1 MHDGRWWALVVGLVL
16 LAQAAGPSGAPATPA
31 PPSAEMLLDLD
42 LLRETNLARDRDLL
56 RRLQLLERMRIL
68 ENWRMLDSAAPIVP
82 AQKEAR

>member
-1 MHDGRWWALVVGLVL
+1 MHGRRWWALVTSMVL

-42 LLRETNLARDRDLL
+42 LLRETNLTRDRDLL
-56 RRLQLLERMRIL
+56 RRLQLLERMRML

-82 AQKEAR
+82 TQKEAR